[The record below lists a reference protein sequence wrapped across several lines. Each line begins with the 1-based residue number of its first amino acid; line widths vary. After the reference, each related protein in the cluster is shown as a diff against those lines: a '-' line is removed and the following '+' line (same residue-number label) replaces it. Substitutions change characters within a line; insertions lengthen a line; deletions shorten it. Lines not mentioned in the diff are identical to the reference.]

1 MISLVRRVRNKT
13 RLTACLEN
21 GVVEHS
27 TLGLGVIYTR
37 TAINSLNGEWR
48 AAVQI
53 GDEPALFTEIYQPL
67 DPRLR
72 YFVTG
77 AIGFDSTSVRIFDES
92 GNNLSRVQ
100 LNLYEMELGAGREF
114 GTWGEGRVGYR
125 RATGHAEVSIGPPM
139 PDFDLDRGEVFVR
152 LADDKLDNLNFPRAG
167 HYGRL
172 EWNVAR
178 ETLGARRDYDQ
189 VQLNYLHAFSRGRN
203 TILGGLYAA
212 TTFDQDAPIEGLF
225 SLGGLFRLSG
235 LEQNQLFGQHAGQLT
250 IGYLRS
256 LQPSGLLQPYFGAM
270 LEAGNVWQRRS
281 DISFDNT
288 IISGSV
294 FFGMDTLIGPIY
306 LAYGHS
312 DTGES
317 AIYIRLGPRLAF

>member
-1 MISLVRRVRNKT
+1 
-13 RLTACLEN
+13 
-21 GVVEHS
+21 
-27 TLGLGVIYTR
+27 
-37 TAINSLNGEWR
+37 
-48 AAVQI
+48 VQI

-72 YFVTG
+72 YFVSG
-77 AIGFDSTSVRIFDES
+77 GIGFESTSVRIFDES
-92 GNNLSRVQ
+92 GNNLARFQ
-100 LNLYEMELGAGREF
+100 LNLYGVELGAGREF

-125 RATGHAEVSIGPPM
+125 RGSGHAEVSIGPPM
-139 PDFDLDRGEVFVR
+139 PDVDLDRGEVFVR

-178 ETLGARRDYDQ
+178 KTLGARRNYDQ
-189 VQLNYLHAFSRGRN
+189 LQLNYQHAFPRGRN
-203 TILGGLYAA
+203 SILAGVYAA
-212 TTFDQDAPIEGLF
+212 TTFDDDAPIEGLF

-235 LEQNQLFGQHAGQLT
+235 LEENQLFGQHAGLLT

-256 LQPSGLLQPYFGAM
+256 LQPAGLLQPYVGAT

-281 DISFDNT
+281 DISLDNS

-294 FFGMDTLIGPIY
+294 FFGMDTLFGPIY